1 MADKLNILVLAG
13 GISEEREVSLVTAK
27 AVSESLLRG
36 GHKVSVIDTASGGPL
51 LDHEGRFLLSE
62 DIHSDSKIALKSN
75 ESLILAK
82 SLSSEQYRDCDL
94 VFIALHGGSG
104 ENGTIQ
110 AILDLAG
117 MKYTG
122 SGMLASA
129 LAMNKS
135 ITKKIALSE
144 GILTPGWRV
153 ISKKPEFD
161 VDRTVT
167 SVLNEFGLP
176 LIVKPNDSG
185 STVGLSLVNE
195 VNDLKPA
202 LEVAFN
208 VSAEVMVEEF
218 IAGREITCSVLDGKP
233 LPLIEIIPT
242 NELYDYECKYT
253 KGKTEYICPADIP
266 DKIAQLISFQST
278 KIYNAINCSGLA
290 RVDFRLDGR
299 SQPYFLEV
307 NTIPGMTELSLAP
320 MAAKEIGID
329 FDQLIEKICRLTLKS

>member
-13 GISEEREVSLVTAK
+13 GLSEEREVSLATAK
-27 AVSESLLRG
+27 AVSESLMRG
-36 GHKVSVIDTASGGPL
+36 GHKVNVIDTASGNPL
-51 LDHEGRFLLSE
+51 LDHDGRYILTE
-62 DIHSDSKIALKSN
+62 DIQSNSRIALKSN
-75 ESLILAK
+75 ESLILAE

-144 GILTPGWRV
+144 GILTPSWRIIRKRPRLEMDQV
-153 ISKKPEFD
+153 IS
-161 VDRTVT
+161 
-167 SVLNEFGLP
+167 SVLTEFALP
-176 LIVKPNDSG
+176 LVVKPNDSG

-195 VNDLKPA
+195 KSALIPA
-202 LEVAFN
+202 IETAFN
-208 VSAEVMVEEF
+208 VTTEVMIEEYV
-218 IAGREITCSVLDGKP
+218 AGREITCAVLGGKP
-233 LPLIEIIPT
+233 LPLVEIIPT

-253 KGKTEYICPADIP
+253 KGKTEYICAAEIP
-266 DKIAQLISFQST
+266 DQTAEEISKQST
-278 KIYNAINCSGLA
+278 VVYNAIGCSGLA

-299 SQPYFLEV
+299 NQPYFLEV

-320 MAAKEIGID
+320 MAAKEIGMD
-329 FDQLIEKICRLTLKS
+329 FDRFIEEVCRLTLEI